1 MVVKLKAKVNKIK
14 NLHDVSA
21 IYFFI
26 LALAYVA
33 MVLAF
38 RNDYMGEFFLS
49 IMRILDIPFAFVS
62 LMYGGTTLALQL
74 NMDREEGTS
83 PWAIIIF
90 AGCLVL
96 FAGVVFLNF
105 AFPSN
110 I

>member
-1 MVVKLKAKVNKIK
+1 MGKIK

-26 LALAYVA
+26 LALAYVF

-38 RNDYMGEFFLS
+38 RNDYLADFFLS
-49 IMRILDIPFAFVS
+49 IMRILDIPFAFVA

-74 NMDREEGTS
+74 NLEREEGTS
-83 PWAIIIF
+83 PWVIIIF
-90 AGCLVL
+90 AGALAL
-96 FAGVVFLNF
+96 FAGVVFVNF

>member
-1 MVVKLKAKVNKIK
+1 MGKIK

-26 LALAYVA
+26 LALAYVF

-38 RNDYMGEFFLS
+38 RNDYMASFFLD

-62 LMYGGTTLALQL
+62 LIYGGSTLALQL
-74 NMDREEGTS
+74 NMDREEGIS
-83 PWAIIIF
+83 PWVIIIF
-90 AGCLVL
+90 AGCLLL